1 MHADLEGAAQI
12 ARTAAGFDW
21 TWTRDDVERFA
32 RVVGW
37 SVTEVRRLGA
47 TLTTGLSVDR
57 PVVNVHFG
65 GNYFSA
71 ADETI
76 EDLSVYVADVVPSG
90 DDAVSSDVLT
100 ALADLATRVEAEL
113 GEPEVHAVEVG
124 AVFSWDFDDVVI
136 TLNATHSSVYLDLI
150 NPQYQDW
157 LENAPDDE
165 F

>member
-32 RVVGW
+32 RAVGW
-37 SVTEVRRLGA
+37 SVTGVRELGA

-71 ADETI
+71 ADGAI
-76 EDLSVYVADVVPSG
+76 EDLSMYVADVVPSG
-90 DDAVSSDVLT
+90 DVVSGDVLT
-100 ALADLATRVEAEL
+100 ALADLATRVEMDL
-113 GEPEVHAVEVG
+113 GEPEVHAADVG

-136 TLNATHSSVYLDLI
+136 TLNATHSSVYLGLI

-157 LENAPDDE
+157 LENAPDDD